1 MKTHAFEIRARGLTI
16 ELRSM
21 TSSRTGHVLI
31 ICDDDVSVVVPGA
44 SPKTAPALGSV
55 WQTPKG
61 FPPDSLTE
69 ETIVDIL
76 RERGGSA
83 KITDRENGWN
93 IYDELAA
100 RLGVSWES
108 RNRLTPGTGEPAWRP
123 EVGYCRKHLEQAGV
137 IEPTEKKRQRHL
149 DLEGPQL
156 RMAV

>member
-1 MKTHAFEIRARGLTI
+1 MKTRAFEIGARGLTI
-16 ELRSM
+16 ELKPM

-31 ICDDDVSVVVPGA
+31 VCDDDVSIVVPGA
-44 SPKTAPALGSV
+44 SPIASPVHARGSI
-55 WQTPKG
+55 WQTAKG

-100 RLGVSWES
+100 RLGVSWEA

-123 EVGYCRKHLEQAGV
+123 EVGYCRKHLEQAGI
-137 IEPTEKKRQRHL
+137 IEPTEKSGRGIWTLKDRN
-149 DLEGPQL
+149 
-156 RMAV
+156 

>member
-1 MKTHAFEIRARGLTI
+1 MRTHAFEVGPGGLKV
-16 ELRSM
+16 ELKPKSSLRS
-21 TSSRTGHVLI
+21 GHVI
-31 ICDDDVSVVVPGA
+31 IVCDDDVSVVAPGA
-44 SPKTAPALGSV
+44 SPKTSATTTHDSV

-100 RLGVSWES
+100 RLGVSWEA
-108 RNRLTPGTGEPAWRP
+108 RNRPTQGRANLRGGPKLDT
-123 EVGYCRKHLEQAGV
+123 AGS
-137 IEPTEKKRQRHL
+137 TWSRQ
-149 DLEGPQL
+149 GS
-156 RMAV
+156 